1 MPFDDPRDFCEYLE
15 ERRELIRIRDEVDP
29 AYEVGAYIRKT
40 SDQQGP
46 ALLFENV
53 KGHDMCMVGG
63 IFASRRRVLLALEYD
78 PEDNIYERFG
88 HGVANPVPTRL
99 VDTGPCK
106 EVILKGDEV
115 DLGHLPIPIYSDQDG
130 GAFVTH
136 GIQISK
142 DPEDGTKNASIY
154 RMHYSGKREFSV
166 HAEKHHHMTLQHAKA
181 RAKGEPL
188 EVAVAM
194 GCDPVVML
202 ATQVGVPY
210 GVDEM
215 EIAGGLK
222 GKPVDVV
229 KCETVDLEVPATT
242 EIVFE
247 GLLHPE
253 RREDHGPFGEY
264 SGYYGEITH
273 SPIMEVTAI
282 THRRD
287 PVYHAGLTG
296 KPMTENHFLKQIPYE
311 VTLYEHLKSNF
322 TGVQNVHYSAAGG
335 IDYLAFISMEPQRF
349 PGEARSVILGAMSS
363 PNRPKFV
370 VVVDDDIDIFDHIE
384 VLWAISTRVR
394 PADDVIIIPN
404 FNTGALDPSFS
415 QHELGSALGIDATR
429 PFGKPFGEVPTFRG
443 MDRVPDLLAMMQTGK
458 A

>member
-1 MPFDDPRDFCEYLE
+1 MPFDDPRDFCGFLE
-15 ERRELIRIRDEVDP
+15 ERKELIRIQDEVDP
-29 AYEVGAYIRKT
+29 AYEVGSYIRKT

-53 KGHDMCMVGG
+53 KGSDLTMVGG
-63 IFASRRRVLLALEYD
+63 VFASRRRILLALEAD
-78 PEDNIYERFG
+78 PDSMYESVG
-88 HGVANPVPTRL
+88 ESLENPLPPRL

-115 DLGHLPIPIYSDQDG
+115 DLGRLPIPTYSEQDG

-154 RMHYSGKREFSV
+154 RMHHSSKREFSI
-166 HAEKHHHMTLQHAKA
+166 HAEKHHHLTLQHNKA

-194 GCDPVVML
+194 GCEPAVML
-202 ATQVGVPY
+202 ATQVGAPY
-210 GVDEM
+210 GVDEI
-215 EIAGGLK
+215 EIAGGLR

-264 SGYYGEITH
+264 SGYYGDITH
-273 SPIMEVTAI
+273 SPMMEVTAI
-282 THRRD
+282 THRRH

-296 KPMTENHFLKQIPYE
+296 MPMTENHFLKQIPHE
-311 VTLYEHLKSNF
+311 VTMYQDLKRNF
-322 TGVQNVHYSAAGG
+322 PGVQKVHYTAAGCV
-335 IDYLAFISMEPQRF
+335 DFMVFISMKHQTF
-349 PGEARSVILGAMSS
+349 PAEARGVILAAMAS
-363 PNRPKFV
+363 PKRPKFV
-370 VVVDDDIDIFDHIE
+370 VVVDDDIDIFEHVQI
-384 VLWAISTRVR
+384 LWAISTRVR
-394 PADDVIIIPN
+394 PADDVIIVPGY
-404 FNTGALDPSFS
+404 NTPALDPSYP
-415 QHELGSALGIDATR
+415 QQEIGSAMGIDATR
-429 PFGKPFGEVPTFRG
+429 PFGKPFADVPAFRG
-443 MDRVPDLLAMMQTGK
+443 MDRIPDLLALMREAGS
-458 A
+458 